1 MRGSVDVRGA
11 AGAASHTASAVST
24 SIAGEP
30 FSLGLKAILLGS
42 GISTSAPSTIRPVKD
57 AINGAQ
63 AEREAAHAEV
73 EAVPTST
80 RLEATDVYAVI
91 DALDDVGGGA
101 GSQDHLGVTNS
112 ACPRTSTVFPSV
124 FGSDLRPSI
133 SQDQRSCASSE
144 P

>member
-1 MRGSVDVRGA
+1 
-11 AGAASHTASAVST
+11 
-24 SIAGEP
+24 
-30 FSLGLKAILLGS
+30 
-42 GISTSAPSTIRPVKD
+42 VKD

-112 ACPRTSTVFPSV
+112 ACPRTSTSTSAVFPSV
-124 FGSDLRPSI
+124 FGIDLRPSI